1 MLYIRHYAI
10 DPKLATEN
18 VRVEYTY
25 AVYDTIAKE
34 DIGRGGYASLTDGS
48 GALADAKWGNDELC
62 AALAEKLGVDPASVT
77 IAVPE

>member
-25 AVYDTIAKE
+25 AVYDAIAKE
-34 DIGRGGYASLTDGS
+34 DIGRGGITMLTDGA
-48 GALADAKWGNDELC
+48 GGLADAKWGNDELC
-62 AALAEKLGVDPASVT
+62 AALAEKLGVDVASVA
-77 IAVPE
+77 IAAPE